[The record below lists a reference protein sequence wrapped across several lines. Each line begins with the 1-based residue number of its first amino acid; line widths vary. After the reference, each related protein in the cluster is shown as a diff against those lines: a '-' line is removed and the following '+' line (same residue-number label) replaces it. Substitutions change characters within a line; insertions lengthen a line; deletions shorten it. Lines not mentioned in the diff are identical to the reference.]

1 MMSQGA
7 ALVPRPSPHCALV
20 TGKIVFWPPPQ
31 AKVCAGPVVTVGSQ
45 QSELGAKLT
54 PLRPIV
60 PPPVVGHGLCPSPAI
75 VVVHWNIAAVGTA
88 ARLVV
93 PLFSRPNSP
102 SQVRSGND
110 V

>member
-7 ALVPRPSPHCALV
+7 ALPRRPSPHCAEV
-20 TGKIVFWPPPQ
+20 TGKIVFWLAAQ
-31 AKVCAGPVVTVGSQ
+31 AAVCAGPVVTVGSQ

-60 PPPVVGHGLCPSPAI
+60 PPPLAGHGLCPASPE
-75 VVVHWNIAAVGTA
+75 HWNIAAVGTA
-88 ARLVV
+88 AKLVV
-93 PLFSRPNSP
+93 VLFSRPNSP
-102 SQVRSGND
+102 SQVRSGKD